1 MNKQLEIFFDNTK
14 QLHLLLSISLLL
26 IMIIM
31 VSPINLGFG
40 KPVGQGVIVAILV
53 YILFKNFTETHNFSI
68 LQKKLKKK
76 QLKKEKSK
84 NNRNEEEDMI
94 DEQSFT
100 DMKNNTIASYI
111 LCGFIFILL
120 LYVIY
125 SIFF

>member
-26 IMIIM
+26 IILIM
-31 VSPINLGFG
+31 VNPIDIGFG
-40 KPVGQGVIVAILV
+40 KPIGQAFIVAILF

-68 LQKKLKKK
+68 LQKQLKKK
-76 QLKKEKSK
+76 QLKNDNK
-84 NNRNEEEDMI
+84 NNEGEENII
-94 DEQSFT
+94 DDQSFI

-111 LCGFIFILL
+111 LCGFIFLLL

-125 SIFF
+125 SILF

>member
-1 MNKQLEIFFDNTK
+1 MNKQLETFFDNTK

-26 IMIIM
+26 IIMII

-40 KPVGQGVIVAILV
+40 KPVGQGVIVAILF

-68 LQKKLKKK
+68 LQTNLKKK
-76 QLKKEKSK
+76 QLKDKKHNKKSI
-84 NNRNEEEDMI
+84 NEEDIVDDEAFVDMR
-94 DEQSFT
+94 
-100 DMKNNTIASYI
+100 NNTIASYI

-125 SIFF
+125 SIYF